1 MHVYFYVMYNT
12 YAHCIYNYK
21 GSYILT
27 YFISLLGLNIT
38 DNNQVSGFCV
48 PLEKLLRVLNHSV
61 VCSALNIVLTWCTDE
76 RW

>member
-1 MHVYFYVMYNT
+1 LALRAAGVITNNKVWIFYMHVYFYVMYNT

-48 PLEKLLRVLNHSV
+48 PLENYLGF
-61 VCSALNIVLTWCTDE
+61 
-76 RW
+76 